1 MQAGGNMQPYHTPKL
16 LEQTKNV
23 LRRRHYSLRTE
34 KCYLRWI
41 RRYILFHHKRHPAE
55 MGVPEIET
63 FLTYLARSANVAAS
77 TQNQAL
83 SALLFLYREVLGRT
97 MDEPI
102 NALRAKKPKRL
113 PTVLTKEE
121 VHLLLNCLTNPHR
134 LIAQLLYGS
143 GLRLL
148 ECLRLR
154 VKDLDFGQKVI
165 LVRDGKGSKDR
176 ITILPDRLQHP
187 LQGHLHR
194 IERLHQQDLDQGFG
208 QVYLPHALNRKYPN
222 AHKEWIWQYVFPSR
236 QRSSDPRSNQIR
248 RHHLSP
254 SAVNKAFKRAVQLA
268 KIEKHVT
275 PHTLRHSFATH
286 LLEDNYDIRTVQDLL
301 GHKDLR
307 TTMIYTHVL
316 NRGGV
321 AVRSPLD
328 TKA

>member
-1 MQAGGNMQPYHTPKL
+1 MFPTHTPKL

-41 RRYILFHHKRHPAE
+41 RRFILFHHKRHPAQ
-55 MGVPEIET
+55 MGEKEIET
-63 FLTYLARSANVAAS
+63 FLTYLAVAKNVAAS

-83 SALLFLYREVLGRT
+83 SALLFLYRDVLGHT

-102 NALRAKKPKRL
+102 NALRAKKPKCL

-121 VHLLLNCLTNPHR
+121 VSLILNCLLNPHR
-134 LIAQLLYGS
+134 LVAQLLYGS

-154 VKDLDFGQKVI
+154 VKDLDFTQKI
-165 LVRDGKGSKDR
+165 IIVRDGKGNKDR
-176 ITILPDRLQHP
+176 ITVFPDLLQNP
-187 LQGHLHR
+187 LKRHLHR
-194 IERLHQQDLDQGFG
+194 IERLHQKDLDQGYG
-208 QVYLPHALNRKYPN
+208 QVYLPHALHRKYPN
-222 AHKEWIWQYVFPSR
+222 AHREWIWQYVFPSR
-236 QRSSDPRSNQIR
+236 QLSQDPRSHQIR

-254 SAVNKAFKRAVQLA
+254 SAVNKAFRQAVKLA
-268 KIEKHVT
+268 EIDKHVT
-275 PHTLRHSFATH
+275 PHALRHSFATH
-286 LLEDNYDIRTVQDLL
+286 LLENGYDIRTVQDLL
-301 GHKDLR
+301 GHKDVR

-316 NRGGV
+316 NRGGF

-328 TKA
+328 MDPET

>member
-1 MQAGGNMQPYHTPKL
+1 
-16 LEQTKNV
+16 
-23 LRRRHYSLRTE
+23 
-34 KCYLRWI
+34 
-41 RRYILFHHKRHPAE
+41 
-55 MGVPEIET
+55 
-63 FLTYLARSANVAAS
+63 
-77 TQNQAL
+77 
-83 SALLFLYREVLGRT
+83 